1 MHMVWLQICVVSCV
15 QSVKNVFHSREKNDK
30 VRLEWLGLEKKW
42 EL

>member
-15 QSVKNVFHSREKNDK
+15 QSVKNVFHSREKNK
-30 VRLEWLGLEKKW
+30 VRLEWIGLEKTW